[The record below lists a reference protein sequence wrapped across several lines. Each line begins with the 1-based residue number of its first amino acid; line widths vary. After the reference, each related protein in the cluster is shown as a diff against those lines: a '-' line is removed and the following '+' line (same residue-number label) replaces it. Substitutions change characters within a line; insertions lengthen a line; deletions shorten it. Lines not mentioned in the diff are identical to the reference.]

1 MVRIL
6 NELAKTRILVI
17 DDGESI
23 RYAVDAGFEYI
34 GDFDVHFAEDGLNG
48 IDALKNLSPNLVLV
62 DLVLPSAR
70 GIDVLE
76 AIRKYPDIKRPDHV
90 VLMTAHTNP
99 LKDELMTD
107 IGIDKILPKP
117 FNIDQVKT
125 TLFDWFRTTN
135 NEERNNILRR
145 VTHLHAAKSN

>member
-34 GDFDVHFAEDGLNG
+34 GDFDVQFAEDGING
-48 IDALKNLSPNLVLV
+48 IKALKHLTPNLVLV
-62 DLVLPSAR
+62 DLVLPSAS

-76 AIRKYPDIKRPDHV
+76 AIRKDPDIKRPDHV
-90 VLMTAHTNP
+90 V
-99 LKDELMTD
+99 LMTD

-117 FNIDQVKT
+117 FNIDQLKT

-135 NEERNNILRR
+135 NEQRNNILRR

>member
-6 NELAKTRILVI
+6 NEFAKTRILVI

-34 GDFDVHFAEDGLNG
+34 GDFDVQFAEDG
-48 IDALKNLSPNLVLV
+48 IKALKHLSPNLVLV
-62 DLVLPSAR
+62 DLVLPSAS

-76 AIRKYPDIKRPDHV
+76 AIRKDPDIKRPDHV
-90 VLMTAHTNP
+90 VLMTAHTNT
-99 LKDELMTD
+99 LKDELMRD

-117 FNIDQVKT
+117 FNIDQLKT

-135 NEERNNILRR
+135 NEQRNNILRR

>member
-1 MVRIL
+1 L

-34 GDFDVHFAEDGLNG
+34 GDFDVQFAEDG
-48 IDALKNLSPNLVLV
+48 IKALKHLSPNLVLV
-62 DLVLPSAR
+62 DLVLPSAS

-76 AIRKYPDIKRPDHV
+76 AIRKDPDIKRPDHV
-90 VLMTAHTNP
+90 ILMTAHTNP

-107 IGIDKILPKP
+107 IGIHKILPKP
-117 FNIDQVKT
+117 FIIDQLKT

-135 NEERNNILRR
+135 NEQRNNILRR

>member
-6 NELAKTRILVI
+6 NEFAKTRILVI

-34 GDFDVHFAEDGLNG
+34 GDFDVQFGDRWHQWH
-48 IDALKNLSPNLVLV
+48 LSPNLVLV
-62 DLVLPSAR
+62 DLVLPSAS

-76 AIRKYPDIKRPDHV
+76 AIRKDPDIKRPDHV

-117 FNIDQVKT
+117 FNIDQLKT

-135 NEERNNILRR
+135 NEQRNNILRR

>member
-34 GDFDVHFAEDGLNG
+34 GDFDVQFAEDGING
-48 IDALKNLSPNLVLV
+48 IKALKHLSPNLVLV
-62 DLVLPSAR
+62 DLLLPSAS

-76 AIRKYPDIKRPDHV
+76 AIRKDPDIKRPDHV
-90 VLMTAHTNP
+90 V
-99 LKDELMTD
+99 LMTD

-117 FNIDQVKT
+117 FNIDQLKT

-135 NEERNNILRR
+135 NEQRNNILRR

>member
-34 GDFDVHFAEDGLNG
+34 GDFDVQFAEDGING
-48 IDALKNLSPNLVLV
+48 IKALKHLSPNLVLV
-62 DLVLPSAR
+62 DLVLPSAS

-76 AIRKYPDIKRPDHV
+76 AIRKDPDIKRPDHV
-90 VLMTAHTNP
+90 V
-99 LKDELMTD
+99 LMTD

-117 FNIDQVKT
+117 FNIDQLKT

-135 NEERNNILRR
+135 NEQRNNILRR